1 MATLWLAA
9 RCGAMEHSSLQD
21 NPNQDNQNFADR
33 LKALGNDLVRW
44 RAEADRL
51 RTIADAA
58 LESQHVEEEAL
69 VNVEQSAGLL
79 YAEIEAFNALLRDV
93 ASKSPA
99 AASELAT
106 VDDALRLLLLDV
118 TELGT
123 RLYSI
128 RSMTTP
134 ALTDMS
140 PEN

>member
-9 RCGAMEHSSLQD
+9 RCGAMEHSLQDDPSQD
-21 NPNQDNQNFADR
+21 NPKFADR
-33 LKALGNDLVRW
+33 LKALGADLVRW

-58 LESQHVEEEAL
+58 LDSRHVEEEAL
-69 VNVEQSAGLL
+69 VNVEQSAGML
-79 YAEIEAFNALLRDV
+79 YAEIETFDALLRDV

-128 RSMTTP
+128 RSMNTP
-134 ALTDMS
+134 ALPDMS
-140 PEN
+140 PDN

>member
-1 MATLWLAA
+1 
-9 RCGAMEHSSLQD
+9 MEHSLQD
-21 NPNQDNQNFADR
+21 GPSQDNTNFAER
-33 LKALGNDLVRW
+33 LKALGADLVRW

-51 RTIADAA
+51 KTITNEA
-58 LESQHVEEEAL
+58 LESRHVEEEAL

-79 YAEIEAFNALLRDV
+79 YAEIEAFDALLRDV

-128 RSMTTP
+128 RSMNIPTL
-134 ALTDMS
+134 AGNS
-140 PEN
+140 SES